1 MNGDQDD
8 GGHPAAPRA
17 AVHFAG
23 AGEMD
28 RLVAGLPA
36 AARHVRALEQ
46 AGFAEAWLVC
56 PEAFAPAP
64 LTEIE
69 VQRLRG
75 AMEVHFAAA
84 PATNPALVIPG
95 CELHPAEDLRAAHS
109 VGLNGSALML
119 DAPSASAALLRNS
132 GKDSDGI
139 VSRWIN
145 RRISQQISALLL
157 KLPAIRP
164 IQATA
169 GTAVL
174 ALAMFAALLFGGAK
188 GAIAGGL
195 LFQAASI
202 FDGVDGEIA
211 RVTHRSSA
219 AGAVID
225 SAVDMAAN
233 VLFVLGMTVNL
244 WLRDGAGIGLVG
256 AWGLALFAIG
266 LVVIFLRSRGGR
278 EEPGFDLV
286 KERYRSR
293 YREGLIPL
301 VVRFAT
307 AVTSR
312 DFFALLF
319 MVMILVGLEHGVLW
333 VFAGAATVWILL
345 VLAIPNRVAARR
357 LPEGSVSPA

>member
-1 MNGDQDD
+1 MNGEQDD
-8 GGHPAAPRA
+8 ADHPTAPTA
-17 AVHFAG
+17 TVHFAG
-23 AGEMD
+23 AGERD

-56 PEAFAPAP
+56 PGAAVPAP

-69 VQRLRG
+69 VDRLRG
-75 AMEVHFAAA
+75 AMTVHFGA
-84 PATNPALVIPG
+84 PAMSAGLVIAG
-95 CELHPAEDLRAAHS
+95 RELHPAEDLRAAH
-109 VGLNGSALML
+109 VAGLNGSALML
-119 DAPSASAALLRNS
+119 DGPSASAALLSGS

-139 VSRWIN
+139 VSRWVN
-145 RRISQQISALLL
+145 RRISRRISALLL
-157 KLPAIRP
+157 RLPAIRP
-164 IQATA
+164 IHGTV

-174 ALAMFAALLFGGAK
+174 ALAMFVVLLFGGAK

-233 VLFVLGMTVNL
+233 ILFVLGMTVNL
-244 WLRDGAGIGLVG
+244 WLRDGAAIGLVG
-256 AWGLALFAIG
+256 AWGLALFAVG
-266 LVVIFLRSRGGR
+266 LAVIFLRSRGGR
-278 EEPGFDLV
+278 EAPGFDLL

-293 YREGLIPL
+293 YREGFIPL

-345 VLAIPNRVAARR
+345 VLALPNRGAARR
-357 LPEGSVSPA
+357 LPEGSISPA